1 MALQIGVIA
10 DDFTG
15 ATDIAGFLVEGG
27 LRTAQLTGVPTVPLP
42 DVDAIV
48 ISLKSRSI
56 PAGDAVVQSLAAHEA
71 LRDAGAERIIFKY
84 CSTFDS
90 TPEGNIGPVTDALM
104 QATGADI
111 TVVSPALPVNG
122 RTVYNG
128 YLFVNG
134 VPLDESGMR
143 NHPVTPMTDASLV
156 RLMEAQSE
164 GKAAV
169 IPVTVIERGAEAIR
183 EALAQLREQGIRYAV
198 TDTLTAEHLT
208 AIGEATT
215 DLPLVTGGSGIGG
228 GLARALS
235 GRDAA
240 SASESAASDWTLI
253 EGRAV
258 VFSGSASEMTNKQVA
273 AYREV
278 APSLAVDVDRLL
290 TEAAAEQTAYRD
302 EVLAWVL
309 EQPAAPAPL
318 VYATADPEAV
328 RGLQQRYGA
337 ETTSAT
343 IEGLFAWLAAE
354 LRGAEVTRF
363 IVAGGETSGIVTTS
377 LGVEGFHIGPQIAP
391 GVPWVRSLD
400 GTLDLALKSGNFGDV
415 DFFSRA
421 QGLTDQTTRE
431 SR

>member
-1 MALQIGVIA
+1 MGGTSPRVARRHKV
-10 DDFTG
+10 DG
-15 ATDIAGFLVEGG
+15 A
-27 LRTAQLTGVPTVPLP
+27 
-42 DVDAIV
+42 
-48 ISLKSRSI
+48 
-56 PAGDAVVQSLAAHEA
+56 
-71 LRDAGAERIIFKY
+71 
-84 CSTFDS
+84 
-90 TPEGNIGPVTDALM
+90 
-104 QATGADI
+104 
-111 TVVSPALPVNG
+111 
-122 RTVYNG
+122 
-128 YLFVNG
+128 
-134 VPLDESGMR
+134 PLDESGMR

-240 SASESAASDWTLI
+240 SASESAASDWTPI

-354 LRGAEVTRF
+354 LRGTGVTRF

-400 GTLDLALKSGNFGDV
+400 GTLELALKSGNFGDV

>member
-27 LRTAQLTGVPTVPLP
+27 LRTAQLNGVPAGPLP
-42 DVDAIV
+42 DVDAVV

-56 PAGDAVVQSLAAHEA
+56 DPVDAVAQSLAAQRA
-71 LRDAGAERIIFKY
+71 LDAAGAERIVFKY

-90 TPEGNIGPVTDALM
+90 TPQGNIGPVTDALM
-104 QATGADI
+104 AATGADI
-111 TVVSPALPVNG
+111 TVVTPALPVNG

-156 RLMEAQSE
+156 RLMEGQSE

-169 IPVTVIERGAEAIR
+169 IPVSVIDRGPEAIR
-183 EALAQLREQGIRYAV
+183 AALAELRAQGIRYAV

-208 AIGEATT
+208 AIGAATA

-235 GRDAA
+235 GQDAA
-240 SASESAASDWTLI
+240 GSAASAASDWAPI
-253 EGRAV
+253 DGRVV

-273 AYREV
+273 AYRDV
-278 APSLAVDVDRLL
+278 APALAVDVDRLL
-290 TEAAAEQTAYRD
+290 ADEGAYRED
-302 EVLAWVL
+302 VLAWVL
-309 EQPAAPAPL
+309 EQPASPAPL
-318 VYATADPEAV
+318 VYATADPATV
-328 RGLQQRYGA
+328 RGLQECYGA
-337 ETTSAT
+337 ATTSAT
-343 IEGLFAWLAAE
+343 IEGLFAWLASQ
-354 LRGAEVTRF
+354 LRDAGVTRF
-363 IVAGGETSGIVTTS
+363 IVAGGETSGIVTTT

-400 GTLDLALKSGNFGDV
+400 GSLELALKSGNFGDV
-415 DFFSRA
+415 DFFARA
-421 QGLTDQTTRE
+421 QGLADSAAQEAR
-431 SR
+431 